1 MPKTHWPKNP
11 QPAHED
17 RVSLANIQKDVFG
30 VTASGEPVERFTL
43 ANPTGMVVR
52 LISFGATVTEWHVP
66 GRNGLA
72 DVVLG
77 FDHLRQYESESPY
90 FGATVG
96 RVAFRI
102 TEARFRLFGKEYH
115 LSANVPPHHLHGG
128 LRGLSHV
135 VWRAEPIPSPTAP
148 GVRFMY
154 HSPDGDQGYPGDLD
168 VEVRYTLGEDQ
179 SLAIDY
185 LAVADQP
192 TPVNLTHH
200 SYFNL
205 AGHASGDVLGHVLQ
219 LECSR
224 YTPLDARRIPT
235 GQVASVAGTPYDFRK
250 PTPLGARIAQ
260 VLPEAGG
267 YDLSYLRDPPGN
279 RLARV
284 ATLHEPRS
292 GRTMEVLTTQPAVVL
307 YTGNYLDGSL
317 RGKGH
322 AVYRRHAG
330 VCIET
335 AHLPDSVNQPNFPSI
350 ILGPGQRYQ
359 HRCVY
364 RFVPPP

>member
-1 MPKTHWPKNP
+1 MS
-11 QPAHED
+11 
-17 RVSLANIQKDVFG
+17 SLSIATDLFG
-30 VTASGEPVERFTL
+30 TTASGEPVERFTL
-43 ANPTGMVVR
+43 RNRAGMMLR

-66 GRNGLA
+66 GRDGLA

-77 FDHLRQYESESPY
+77 FDHLRQYETESPY

-102 TEARFRLFGKEYH
+102 TEGRFRLFGKEYR
-115 LSANVPPHHLHGG
+115 LSLNVPPHHLHGG

-135 VWRAEPIPSPTAP
+135 VWRAEPVTSPTAA
-148 GVRFMY
+148 GVRFFY

-168 VEVRYTLGEDQ
+168 VAVTYTLADDQ
-179 SLAIDY
+179 SLTIDY

-224 YTPLDARRIPT
+224 YTPLDAKRIPT
-235 GQVASVAGTPYDFRK
+235 GQVVSVQGTPYDFRK
-250 PTPLGARIAQ
+250 PTPIGARIAE
-260 VLPEAGG
+260 VIPEAGG
-267 YDLSYLRDPPGN
+267 YDLSYLRDAPEN

-284 ATLHEPRS
+284 ATLQEPKS
-292 GRTMEVLTTQPAVVL
+292 GRTLEVLSTQPAVIL

-317 RGKGH
+317 RGKGNT
-322 AVYRRHAG
+322 VYRRHAG

-350 ILGPGQRYQ
+350 ILGPGQQYQ
-359 HRCVY
+359 HRCIY
-364 RFVPPP
+364 RFVPPR